1 MSTGKRIVME
11 EDYSGFVKIG
21 LALALVLIL
30 GVSLYWWSDAGRLQ
44 AVAARL
50 HEERVQRGS
59 QMYAAQCAACHGSQG
74 EGGVGWR
81 LNDRALLKNTQ
92 DEVFYSVIRSGVPNT
107 QMPAWSVAYGGPLT
121 DEDIRDVVAFLRS
134 WEATAPEVQPTPRL
148 ADPQGGAALFASTCA
163 ICHGQDGRGGVDAI
177 PAINSPHRLRA
188 LDDAWYRN
196 VIAYGRPAKGMPTW
210 GTVLSPE
217 QMDDLVALI
226 AAWRAGQQVEPAF
239 SGQELL
245 DQALYAISQSDV
257 ESAKATLQEALRVV
271 VGAGREM
278 LTNAMAQLNAGDAP
292 GAQQTLEML
301 KASWPLG
308 DPASGAL
315 AYSAN
320 CAVCHGPQGGG
331 GVGVALVNN
340 AFVQSQD
347 NAALVQFLMDGRPGT
362 AMAGFSGRLPDS
374 ELANL
379 VAFLRLWQP

>member
-1 MSTGKRIVME
+1 MSTGNTTAMR
-11 EDYSGFVKIG
+11 EDYSSYIKIG
-21 LALALVLIL
+21 LALALALLL
-30 GVSLYWWSDAGRLQ
+30 GVSLYWWSDAARLQ
-44 AVAARL
+44 AVAERL
-50 HEERVQRGS
+50 QIARVQRGFDI
-59 QMYAAQCAACHGSQG
+59 YAAQCASCHGAQG

-134 WEATAPEVQPTPRL
+134 WEATAPEVQPTQRV
-148 ADPQGGAALFASTCA
+148 ADPQQGAALFASTCA
-163 ICHGQDGRGGVDAI
+163 ICHGKDGRGGEGDI
-177 PAINSPHRLRA
+177 PAINNPQRLRA

-226 AAWRAGQQVEPAF
+226 GAWRAGQAVVPAF

-245 DQALYAISQSDV
+245 DQALYAISQDDL
-257 ESAKATLQEALRVV
+257 ESAASSVSEARRVV
-271 VGAGREM
+271 TGAGNEM
-278 LTNAMAQLNAGDAP
+278 LANAQAQLRAGDAL
-292 GAQQTLEML
+292 GTQKTLEL
-301 KASWPLG
+301 LRESWPLG
-308 DPASGAL
+308 DPANGAIS
-315 AYSAN
+315 YSAN

-340 AFVQSQD
+340 AFVQSQN
-347 NAALVQFLMDGRPGT
+347 NAVLVQFLLEGRAGT
-362 AMAGFSGRLPDS
+362 AMAGFAGRLPES
-374 ELANL
+374 ELADI